1 MDGSNYPNINAF
13 YTKTGSS
20 ILLLVF
26 CLCKYNN
33 SVTWFLNRA
42 YRYHV
47 LKKLLI
53 LVLYRYEIGILFS
66 LVMFTMAYY
75 FFMHLICHGA
85 LANGFYYDIV
95 QYCTVSK
102 YKLSTFRVNKSGDC
116 EKLIS
121 LIETIIEKKDRH
133 VYMYV
138 GAIVIHYW
146 FKKKSRTISNKH
158 LLMSQLVL

>member
-33 SVTWFLNRA
+33 RVTWFLNRA

-47 LKKLLI
+47 LNKLLI

-75 FFMHLICHGA
+75 FFMHLICLCA
-85 LANGFYYDIV
+85 LANRFYYDIV

-121 LIETIIEKKDRH
+121 LIKTIIEKKDRH
-133 VYMYV
+133 VYKYV

-146 FKKKSRTISNKH
+146 LKKKSRTIRNKL

>member
-1 MDGSNYPNINAF
+1 MDGSNYPNINDLNAE
-13 YTKTGSS
+13 TGSS

-42 YRYHV
+42 YRDHV
-47 LKKLLI
+47 LDKLLI
-53 LVLYRYEIGILFS
+53 PVLYRYEIGILFS

-75 FFMHLICHGA
+75 FFKHLICLCA
-85 LANGFYYDIV
+85 LANRFYYDIV

-102 YKLSTFRVNKSGDC
+102 YKLSTFRVKKSGDC
-116 EKLIS
+116 EKSIS
-121 LIETIIEKKDRH
+121 LIKTIIETKDRH
-133 VYMYV
+133 VYMHV

-146 FKKKSRTISNKH
+146 F
-158 LLMSQLVL
+158 

>member
-47 LKKLLI
+47 LNKLLI
-53 LVLYRYEIGILFS
+53 LVLYRYEIGIFFS
-66 LVMFTMAYY
+66 LV
-75 FFMHLICHGA
+75 ICLCF

-116 EKLIS
+116 ENLIS
-121 LIETIIEKKDRH
+121 LIKTIIETKDRH

-138 GAIVIHYW
+138 GAIVIHVVHYW
-146 FKKKSRTISNKH
+146 LKKRRTISNKH

>member
-47 LKKLLI
+47 PNKLLI

-75 FFMHLICHGA
+75 FFMHLICLCA
-85 LANGFYYDIV
+85 LANGLYYDIV

-116 EKLIS
+116 ENLIS
-121 LIETIIEKKDRH
+121 LIKTIIETKDRH

-138 GAIVIHYW
+138 GAKVIHHW
-146 FKKKSRTISNKH
+146 FKKKSNHK
-158 LLMSQLVL
+158 

>member
-33 SVTWFLNRA
+33 SVTRFLNRA

-47 LKKLLI
+47 LNKLLI
-53 LVLYRYEIGILFS
+53 LVLYRYEIGIFFS
-66 LVMFTMAYY
+66 LV
-75 FFMHLICHGA
+75 ICLCF

-102 YKLSTFRVNKSGDC
+102 YKLSTFRGLWKIDIINKNYYRNKRPTCIYVCRSYSNTC
-116 EKLIS
+116 WTLLI
-121 LIETIIEKKDRH
+121 
-133 VYMYV
+133 
-138 GAIVIHYW
+138 
-146 FKKKSRTISNKH
+146 KKKSRTIRNKH

>member
-42 YRYHV
+42 CRDHV
-47 LKKLLI
+47 LDKLLI
-53 LVLYRYEIGILFS
+53 LVLYCYEIGIFFS
-66 LVMFTMAYY
+66 LV
-75 FFMHLICHGA
+75 ICLCF

-95 QYCTVSK
+95 QYCTVTK
-102 YKLSTFRVNKSGDC
+102 NELSTFRVNKSGNC
-116 EKLIS
+116 ENLKLLVRIS
-121 LIETIIEKKDRH
+121 IETKDLH
-133 VYMYV
+133 VHMYV
-138 GAIVIHYW
+138 GAMAIHYW
-146 FKKKSRTISNKH
+146 FKKKSNHT
-158 LLMSQLVL
+158 

>member
-33 SVTWFLNRA
+33 RVTWFLNRA

-47 LKKLLI
+47 LNKLLI

-121 LIETIIEKKDRH
+121 LIETIIEKKRPTCIH
-133 VYMYV
+133 VCRSYSNTLL
-138 GAIVIHYW
+138 IL
-146 FKKKSRTISNKH
+146 KKSRTIRNKH